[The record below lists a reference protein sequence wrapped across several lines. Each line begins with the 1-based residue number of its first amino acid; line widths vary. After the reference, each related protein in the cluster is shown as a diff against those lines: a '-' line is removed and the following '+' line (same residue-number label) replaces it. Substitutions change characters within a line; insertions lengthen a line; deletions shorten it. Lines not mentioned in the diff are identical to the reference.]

1 MKPLHRV
8 SPGHA
13 LAMLLIAVA
22 VACSWL
28 HPLEAAANRQ
38 IDAGLKRALVSFAT
52 ARGLDAV
59 ISVAQGTAVSV
70 QPFGVGVNLTI
81 GQVLD
86 PVHQVIGQF
95 ASLMLIASVA
105 FGVQKVLLAMGAHWG
120 VSLVLTGAGVAWVAL
135 SIRRGRAVPWVTQLL
150 IAMMMIRFA
159 IPVVTLG
166 SDLVFEQFLAKDYL
180 SSQGLLDRTA
190 TEVQGASPVAAAAA
204 GSEGLLERM
213 KSWAGSQNAAWK
225 ERFEGVKRPAEQ
237 ATDHVIK
244 LMVIFMLQT
253 LIMPVALLWLLLAIA
268 RGAMHRSRRP

>member
-1 MKPLHRV
+1 MTPLHRL
-8 SPGHA
+8 SSGHA
-13 LAMLLIAVA
+13 LATLLIVLALA
-22 VACSWL
+22 GSWL
-28 HPLEAAANRQ
+28 HPLEAAADRQ

-52 ARGLDAV
+52 ARALDAV

-120 VSLVLTGAGVAWVAL
+120 VSLVLTGAGLAWVAL
-135 SIRRGRAVPWVTQLL
+135 SLRRGRAVPWVTRLL
-150 IAMMMIRFA
+150 IVMLMVRFA

-166 SDLVFEQFLAKDYL
+166 SDLVFEQFLASDYL
-180 SSQGLLDRTA
+180 SSQRLLDRTA
-190 TEVQGASPVAAAAA
+190 TEVQVASPAA
-204 GSEGLLERM
+204 GTAAGNEGLLDRV
-213 KSWAGSQNAAWK
+213 KSWAGSQSAAWK
-225 ERFEGVKRPAEQ
+225 ERFEGIKRTAEQ

-253 LIMPVALLWLLLAIA
+253 LIMPVALLWLLLAFA
-268 RGAMHRSRRP
+268 RAAMRRTRRP

>member
-1 MKPLHRV
+1 MLMI
-8 SPGHA
+8 A
-13 LAMLLIAVA
+13 LA

-28 HPLEAAANRQ
+28 HPLEAAADRQ

-52 ARGLDAV
+52 ARALDAV

-86 PVHQVIGQF
+86 PVHRVIGQF

-120 VSLVLTGAGVAWVAL
+120 VSMVLTGVAVGWVAL
-135 SIRRGRAVPWVTQLL
+135 SIRRGRSMPWVTQFL
-150 IAMMMIRFA
+150 IVMMLVRFA

-166 SDLVFEQFLAKDYL
+166 SDLVFEQFLANDYL
-180 SSQGLLDRTA
+180 SSQRLLDRTA
-190 TEVQGASPVAAAAA
+190 SEVQVASPASGAAATN
-204 GSEGLLERM
+204 EGLLERM

-225 ERFEGVKRPAEQ
+225 ERFEGIKRTAEQ
-237 ATDHVIK
+237 ATDHVVK

-253 LIMPVALLWLLLAIA
+253 LIMPVALLWLLLALA
-268 RGAMHRSRRP
+268 RAAMHRSRRQ